1 MLQLV
6 ATVVTVQQK
15 SKVKESVYLLFNT
28 ALARLFCIKHDW
40 SNTSCRI
47 LSYGILRSM
56 VITEL
61 K

>member
-28 ALARLFCIKHDW
+28 ALPRLFYDLFLVINLAISFLMGFYGPW
-40 SNTSCRI
+40 S
-47 LSYGILRSM
+47 
-56 VITEL
+56 
-61 K
+61 